1 MSPPARAGGA
11 TKNNDTEDSQ
21 TLLASTRGEDGA
33 IHDSSAKHS
42 LDDSCSPHG
51 ESPDYLFR
59 LPGLLTIATTPA
71 VEALTEWDDLSSSP
85 SGIPLLKERPAG
97 SQESLR
103 SIARLKYPPTVQRR
117 PSTGRRR
124 AQTLVAERSV
134 SGGRYSDAAVLQ
146 LPMTTPPRP
155 SHLLNSSDTTG
166 IGRSATVRSAH
177 STSSKPSLAA
187 TTSSIGST
195 PSASPAA
202 ITKASVASLHPAKST
217 MLDKL
222 RASASS
228 SSKGLA
234 ADEDQADIETPSRLP
249 VLVRRRAGG
258 TCADDSP
265 VSASASEP
273 NSSSPASAKSE
284 KIKNRKGT
292 PFNIDSSAASPGRF
306 KRSDAEAPPV
316 PSAQYL
322 STATPR
328 ADDLAPA
335 ISGGQVSNT
344 EDAGGLSSGEETGN
358 LGDRHF
364 VSPARHLYSQDEQN
378 EASSREMSHPR
389 QALERHRRTRS
400 VPEGPSSPSS
410 LQPSLL
416 FPAPASTAPSEASY
430 ESDDSRRRPLWA
442 AVGDLRTLDDPSH
455 DSPPSAGTPPFS
467 LRSTSSATGS
477 AISSCSSYDSE
488 PPHHDTPQWMA
499 SRRGPSDLE
508 PPGTVSTLSTQTIE
522 TPDMAQ
528 EERSMLPELKLTS
541 PGRTETHVQSEITP
555 PNARRLQYP
564 SKYARRVPPQVL
576 DESELRQMPSTSTG
590 AGDRSTAPPEDPVH
604 TAVLEEYFSQDQST
618 YTRLGRQAV
627 ASISSLSSKASME
640 DLNRSIQRHQLEER
654 ERIATHAKALRE
666 SIDQAQRKSEEK
678 QPATSSFLPDISSLR
693 LGRRRPSTA
702 KSTQSS
708 RSETAASCKSAT
720 PRPSLA
726 ASTTTSFST
735 QMPDTKG
742 DNFGTKAYRSLR
754 TKVSGLFHPGNRQ
767 VFHTQDQT
775 DLQYSPPP
783 PMPKQDSA
791 TWARFTTSKA
801 SRSRRK
807 DQSDSDQSFGHDPQV
822 GQQRASSNRS
832 HRRERAETV
841 VPSGKR
847 PPIPATLTEVV
858 VSSRIGCEDQK
869 SPSESP
875 NDPRSLSSS
884 FVLLDKVDPIGGPR
898 GSLGPQ
904 K

>member
-1 MSPPARAGGA
+1 MSPPARAGEN
-11 TKNNDTEDSQ
+11 TENNDTEDSQ
-21 TLLASTRGEDGA
+21 VLLASTRRKDGA
-33 IHDSSAKHS
+33 IRDSAAKQSPDDSSSH
-42 LDDSCSPHG
+42 HG
-51 ESPDYLFR
+51 ESPEYFPR
-59 LPGLLTIATTPA
+59 LSGLLTIATTPA
-71 VEALTEWDDLSSSP
+71 VEALTEWDDLSSFP
-85 SGIPLLKERPAG
+85 SGIPVLKERPAG

-117 PSTGRRR
+117 PSTSRRR
-124 AQTLVAERSV
+124 AQTLAAERSV
-134 SGGRYSDAAVLQ
+134 SGVRYADAAVLQ

-155 SHLLNSSDTTG
+155 SHLLNSSDTAG
-166 IGRSATVRSAH
+166 VGRSATVRSAH
-177 STSSKPSLAA
+177 STSSKASLAA

-228 SSKGLA
+228 RGLVA
-234 ADEDQADIETPSRLP
+234 NEDQADIETPSRLP

-258 TCADDSP
+258 TRADDSP

-273 NSSSPASAKSE
+273 ISSSPASAKSE

-292 PFNIDSSAASPGRF
+292 PFNIDRSAASPGRF
-306 KRSDAEAPPV
+306 KRSDAGAPPV

-335 ISGGQVSNT
+335 ISGGQVSKT

-364 VSPARHLYSQDEQN
+364 VSPARQLYSQDEQN

-389 QALERHRRTRS
+389 QALEPHRRTRS
-400 VPEGPSSPSS
+400 VPEGPGSPSS

-416 FPAPASTAPSEASY
+416 FPAPASTAPSEDSY

-455 DSPPSAGTPPFS
+455 DPPPSAGTPPFS
-467 LRSTSSATGS
+467 VRSTSSATGS
-477 AISSCSSYDSE
+477 AISSCSNYDSE
-488 PPHHDTPQWMA
+488 PLHHDTPQWTT

-564 SKYARRVPPQVL
+564 SKYARRVPPQVV

-590 AGDRSTAPPEDPVH
+590 TGDRSTAPPEDPVH
-604 TAVLEEYFSQDQST
+604 TAVLEEYFSRNQST

-754 TKVSGLFHPGNRQ
+754 TKVSGLFHPGTRQ
-767 VFHTQDQT
+767 VSHTQDQT
-775 DLQYSPPP
+775 NLQYSPPP

-791 TWARFTTSKA
+791 SWARFTTSKA
-801 SRSRRK
+801 SRPRRK

-822 GQQRASSNRS
+822 GEQRASSNRR

-898 GSLGPQ
+898 GSHGPQ